1 VRIKDLP
8 SEARPRERLLSNGAN
23 SLSNTDLIAIL
34 LRTGVRG
41 SSSVRLAEMLLARF
55 QSLGALAHADLIE
68 LRQIKGIGPDKA
80 IALKSA
86 FTLAKRM
93 AREIQPES
101 PVIDS
106 PERIAQLLRQELRDH
121 QVESCYIVLLN
132 SRNRLIRMD
141 SISIGTLDSILIHP
155 REVFRLAIIHQA
167 ASIVIVHNH
176 PSGDPTPSESDIKV
190 TLDLV
195 RAGKIL
201 RISVVD
207 HVILGLPN
215 EQREIDYCSLRELG
229 HISD

>member
-1 VRIKDLP
+1 
-8 SEARPRERLLSNGAN
+8 
-23 SLSNTDLIAIL
+23 
-34 LRTGVRG
+34 
-41 SSSVRLAEMLLARF
+41 
-55 QSLGALAHADLIE
+55 
-68 LRQIKGIGPDKA
+68 
-80 IALKSA
+80 
-86 FTLAKRM
+86 
-93 AREIQPES
+93 
-101 PVIDS
+101 
-106 PERIAQLLRQELRDH
+106 
-121 QVESCYIVLLN
+121 
-132 SRNRLIRMD
+132 MD

>member
-1 VRIKDLP
+1 MRIKDLP
-8 SEARPRERLLSNGAN
+8 SEARPRERLLSNGAE
-23 SLSNTDLIAIL
+23 SLSDTDLIAIL

-41 SSSVRLAEMLLARF
+41 ASSVKLAEILLAQFR
-55 QSLGALAHADLIE
+55 SLGALALADLIE
-68 LRQIKGIGPDKA
+68 LRQIKGIGKDKA

-93 AREIQPES
+93 AREIQPDS
-101 PVIDS
+101 PLLDS
-106 PERIAQLLRQELRDH
+106 PEKIAHLLRQEVRDH
-121 QVESCYIVLLN
+121 RVESCYIVMLN
-132 SRNRLIRMD
+132 SRHRLVRLE
-141 SISIGTLDSILIHP
+141 SISSGTLDSILVHP

-176 PSGDPTPSESDIKV
+176 PSGDPTPSESDIRV

-201 RISVVD
+201 RINVID

-215 EQREIDYCSLRELG
+215 EHRPIDFCSLRELG